1 MRFIFMHCLLIKKK
15 IKVKKNKIYDALV
28 AEGLDNILDKY
39 FNLHL
44 LPMYQ
49 KKFAYGNKGFPWTA
63 DFARKNINYK
73 KGICPNAEKLNK
85 EKLILLE
92 LCVHE
97 YSEKE
102 VDLVIKCFEKVWS
115 NLKYLKK

>member
-1 MRFIFMHCLLIKKK
+1 M
-15 IKVKKNKIYDALV
+15 NQP
-28 AEGLDNILDKY
+28 DNEKCILGQTKTHGY
-39 FNLHL
+39 S
-44 LPMYQ
+44 PMYQ
-49 KKFAYGNKGFPWTA
+49 KKFAYGSKGFPWTA
-63 DFARKNINYK
+63 DFSRKNINYK
-73 KGICPNAEKLNK
+73 KGICPNAENLNK